1 MGRLFIMVCAA
12 HGARGIDIEHGK
24 RQWSNQMVDERS
36 ETISLLVLVCVCLFV
51 CIIVLSVLRSLNNK
65 SAFVCTCVGGYT
77 FIKKVFVFKMQLCAE
92 CAYLSEEVSKCKCV
106 RVCVKK
112 LKILVFSFSFFLTS
126 FRTRVCARKSSKILL
141 VRWYSF
147 ETIFICSTS
156 IVTHWF
162 G

>member
-1 MGRLFIMVCAA
+1 MEKGRIVRWRKKNIAKLHLPF
-12 HGARGIDIEHGK
+12 
-24 RQWSNQMVDERS
+24 RS
-36 ETISLLVLVCVCLFV
+36 LSKCVCVCVCTRARCVYACVFV

-106 RVCVKK
+106 HVCVKK
-112 LKILVFSFSFFLTS
+112 LKMLVFSFSFFLTS